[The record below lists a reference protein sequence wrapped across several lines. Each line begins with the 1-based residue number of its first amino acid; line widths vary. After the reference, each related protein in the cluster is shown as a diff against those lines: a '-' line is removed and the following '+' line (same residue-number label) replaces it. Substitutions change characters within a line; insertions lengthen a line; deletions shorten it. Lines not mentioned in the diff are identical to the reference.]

1 MTIHHGSC
9 HCGAVRFEV
18 EAEIDHVRECD
29 CSVCRRRGALTFRVA
44 REALHLLTPHE
55 AMAVYR
61 WGSGTAEDYFCRTC
75 GILPFRKPSAPTT
88 IEKAAGVLPFDG
100 WAINVRCL
108 ETVDI
113 DKLPRVPVAG
123 SKLII

>member
-1 MTIHHGSC
+1 MMIHHGSC

-29 CSVCRRRGALTFRVA
+29 CSICRRRGALTFRVPDK
-44 REALHLLTPHE
+44 ALRILTPVE
-55 AMAVYR
+55 DMMIYR
-61 WGSGTAEDYFCRTC
+61 WGSGTAADYICRVC
-75 GILPFRKPSAPTT
+75 GILPFRRPSAPTAS
-88 IEKAAGVLPFDG
+88 ELAAGVAPFDG

-108 ETVDI
+108 ETVDLSR
-113 DKLPRVPVAG
+113 LPRVKIEG

>member
-1 MTIHHGSC
+1 MALHHGSC

-29 CSVCRRRGALTFRVA
+29 CSICRRRGALNFRVA
-44 REALHLLTPHE
+44 HDALRILTPID

-61 WGSGTAEDYFCRTC
+61 WGSMTGADYFCRKC
-75 GILPFRKPSAPTT
+75 GILPFRKPGDLTAS
-88 IEKAAGVLPFDG
+88 ERAAGHSEFHG

-108 ETVDI
+108 DDVDLAG
-113 DKLPRVPVAG
+113 LPRRSVEG
-123 SKLII
+123 SKV

>member
-1 MTIHHGSC
+1 MALYQGSC

-29 CSVCRRRGALTFRVA
+29 CSICRRRGALNFRVP
-44 REALHLLTPHE
+44 RGALRILTPID

-61 WGSGTAEDYFCRTC
+61 WGSMTGEDYFCRTC
-75 GILPFRKPSAPTT
+75 GIMPFRKPGALTAK
-88 IEKAAGVLPFDG
+88 ERAADRPEFHG

-108 ETVDI
+108 EDVDV
-113 DKLPRVPVAG
+113 DRLPRHRIEG
-123 SKLII
+123 SKL